1 MPHIFLLAGP
11 PAVGKST
18 TARALAAHFEK
29 SIHIPVD
36 DLRDMVISGL
46 ALPGGA
52 WDEKLVE
59 QLLLARES
67 AAHMALA
74 YRQAGFTVA
83 IDDFWD
89 PNSRL
94 LEYSRLL
101 QEPQVHRVLLF
112 PSQRAAEER
121 NRKRDGSA
129 YIADGIRLVYENLAD
144 QSAALRAE
152 GWLIVDTT
160 DKNVEAT
167 VKYHSGAGWVIV
179 AVLIVTAAIILA
191 GMG

>member
-36 DLRDMVISGL
+36 DLRDMVVSGL

-67 AAHMALA
+67 AAYMALA

-89 PNSRL
+89 PTSRL
-94 LEYSRLL
+94 QEYSRLFE
-101 QEPQVHRVLLF
+101 EPDVHKILLL
-112 PSQRAAEER
+112 PSQRAAEAR

-144 QSAALRAE
+144 QSVALRAE

-167 VKYHSGAGWVIV
+167 VEYIMEQVG
-179 AVLIVTAAIILA
+179 
-191 GMG
+191 

>member
-1 MPHIFLLAGP
+1 MPHIFLLVGP

-46 ALPGGA
+46 ALPGGD

-59 QLLLARES
+59 QLRLARES

-83 IDDFWD
+83 LDDFWD
-89 PNSRL
+89 PASRL
-94 LEYSRLL
+94 LEYSRLFE
-101 QEPQVHRVLLF
+101 EPQVHRVLLF

-121 NRKRDGSA
+121 NR
-129 YIADGIRLVYENLAD
+129 
-144 QSAALRAE
+144 
-152 GWLIVDTT
+152 
-160 DKNVEAT
+160 
-167 VKYHSGAGWVIV
+167 
-179 AVLIVTAAIILA
+179 LA
-191 GMG
+191 GEYLDTVERLGLT

>member
-36 DLRDMVISGL
+36 DLRDMVIRGL

-67 AAHMALA
+67 AASMALA

-83 IDDFWD
+83 LDDFWD
-89 PNSRL
+89 PASRL
-94 LEYSRLL
+94 MEYSRLF
-101 QEPQVHRVLLF
+101 QEPRVHKVLLF

-121 NRKRDGSA
+121 NRKRDASA
-129 YIADGIRLVYENLAD
+129 YIADGIRLVYEDL
-144 QSAALRAE
+144 SAGLTRLESE

-160 DKNVEAT
+160 DKSVEET
-167 VKYHSGAGWVIV
+167 VSH
-179 AVLIVTAAIILA
+179 ILA
-191 GMG
+191 QVG